1 VDKED
6 LGMVTPEATATPL
19 KLPAEGFFATELA
32 ALAATDRDPRPEGW
46 RLSPQAVKTFVL
58 GNGGRALRHR
68 VDGVEVELPITRK
81 YYGDELLVERAVVT
95 LLGNRGLLLVGE
107 PGTAKSMLSEL
118 LAAAISGDSTLTIQG
133 TAGTTEDQVK
143 YSWNYALLLAE
154 GPSRRSLV
162 PGPLHRGLERGQIV
176 RFEEI
181 TRCQPEIQDAL
192 VSVLSDKSMMIPELG
207 DEQRVLLAR
216 RGFNVIAT
224 ANLRDRGVN
233 EMSSALKRR
242 FNFETV
248 PPIRDRQMEMELVR
262 RQAEQLLAEAG
273 VALRMPEDTLDLL
286 VTTFQD
292 LRLGRTEEGATV
304 EKPTTVMSTAEAVAV
319 GFAACL
325 DAHYFGGGRAGGEHV
340 TRQMVGTVFKDNP
353 EDAKKLAHY
362 LNVVAKARA
371 RRGGAWKAFYESRS
385 LLEG

>member
-1 VDKED
+1 VVK
-6 LGMVTPEATATPL
+6 PEGSRAARSAPAL
-19 KLPAEGFFATELA
+19 KPPAEVLFADELA
-32 ALAATDRDPRPEGW
+32 ALAASDTDPRPEGW
-46 RLSPQAVKTFVL
+46 RLSPRAVKAFVL
-58 GNGGRALRHR
+58 GNGGEPLRHL
-68 VDGVEVELPITRK
+68 VNGVPVETAVSRK
-81 YYGDELLVERAVVT
+81 YYGSDLLVERAVVT
-95 LLGNRGLLLVGE
+95 LLGNRGLLLVGD

-154 GPSRRSLV
+154 GPSSRSLV
-162 PGPLHRGLERGQIV
+162 PGPLHRGLERGQVV

-192 VSVLSDKSMMIPELG
+192 VSVLSDKAMVIPELP
-207 DEQRVLLAR
+207 DERRLLLGR

-248 PPIRDRQMEMELVR
+248 PPLAERRQEMELVR
-262 RQAEQLLAEAG
+262 RQAHQLLADAG
-273 VALRMPEDTLDLL
+273 VGTRLPEDTLELL

-292 LRLGRTEEGATV
+292 LRLGRTEEGAAV
-304 EKPTTVMSTAEAVAV
+304 ERPTTVMSTAEAVAV
-319 GFAACL
+319 AFSACL
-325 DAHYFGGGRAGGEHV
+325 DAHYFGAGKVGGEHV

-353 EDAKKLAHY
+353 DDAKKLAHY
-362 LNVVAKARA
+362 LELVAKARS
-371 RRGGAWKAFYESRS
+371 RRGGAWKSFYESRA
-385 LLEG
+385 LLAGK

>member
-1 VDKED
+1 
-6 LGMVTPEATATPL
+6 MVTPETTSPL
-19 KLPAEGFFATELA
+19 KPPAEVLFAAELA
-32 ALAATDRDPRPEGW
+32 ALAASDRDPRPGGW
-46 RLSPQAVKTFVL
+46 RLSPQAVKAFVL
-58 GNGGRALRHR
+58 GIGNRTLRHR
-68 VDGVEVELPITRK
+68 VDGVEVETPITRK

-162 PGPLHRGLERGQIV
+162 PGPLHRGLELGKIV

-192 VSVLSDKSMMIPELG
+192 VSVLSDKSMVIPELG
-207 DEQRVLLAR
+207 DEQRMLLAR

-224 ANLRDRGVN
+224 ANMRDRGVN

-248 PPIRDRQMEMELVR
+248 PPIRDRQQEMELVR
-262 RQAEQLLAEAG
+262 RQAEQLLSEAG
-273 VALRMPEDTLDLL
+273 VALRMPDDTLELL

-325 DAHYFGGGRAGGEHV
+325 DAHYFGGGRVGGEHV

-362 LNVVAKARA
+362 LNIVAKARA
-371 RRGGAWKAFYESRS
+371 RRGGAWKAFFESRS
-385 LLEG
+385 LLER